1 MKKISENDTNRIL
14 KIWKNMETPI
24 LYICLPFPYFCK
36 YKVLIYFN
44 VIWNCV
50 YFGSI
55 MAFQKWHVKSQEFL
69 VRTYWYMLVYLLYSS
84 FLLITYIVSIHMI
97 KLLMFCYDLLSNSLW
112 KERIC
117 GLWRSRYDTNDAV
130 AVSQLIHDAAW

>member
-55 MAFQKWHVKSQEFL
+55 MAFQKWHVKSGVF
-69 VRTYWYMLVYLLYSS
+69 SS
-84 FLLITYIVSIHMI
+84 DI
-97 KLLMFCYDLLSNSLW
+97 
-112 KERIC
+112 
-117 GLWRSRYDTNDAV
+117 
-130 AVSQLIHDAAW
+130 LIHAGLLVGF